1 LGKPDRV
8 DWVPG
13 VKSCDFD
20 GEVRSLILPGAGAIK
35 ERILV
40 HDNSARRIEYSCF
53 ESPGALT
60 SHHAKMEILNDGQH
74 SLLAWEAIIEPI
86 ELEAFVKE
94 SMKGALS
101 QLEDV
106 LAKNRL

>member
-1 LGKPDRV
+1 M
-8 DWVPG
+8 PG

-20 GEVRSLILPGAGAIK
+20 GEVKSLILPGAGAIK
-35 ERILV
+35 ERILL

-60 SHHAKMEILNDGQH
+60 YHHAKMEILSDGQH

-94 SMKGALS
+94 SMEGALS

>member
-1 LGKPDRV
+1 M
-8 DWVPG
+8 PG

-20 GEVRSLILPGAGAIK
+20 GEVRSLTLPGAGAIK
-35 ERILV
+35 EKILL
-40 HDNSARRIEYSCF
+40 HDNSKRRIEYSCF

-60 SHHAKMEILNDGQH
+60 YHHAKMEIIQDGQH
-74 SLLAWEAIIEPI
+74 SSLAWEANIEPV

-94 SMKGALS
+94 SMEGALS

-106 LAKNRL
+106 LARNRL